1 MRNFV
6 AKNDFNRASTH
17 KSARDYTRLS
27 SHEVMNTCYEELEGS
42 WNEWPDFSME
52 ENWDVS
58 EDMLPGSKDLKKW
71 ESIKETAL

>member
-27 SHEVMNTCYEELEGS
+27 KHELLEEI
-42 WNEWPDFSME
+42 ME
-52 ENWDVS
+52 ENWDVNES
-58 EDMLPGSKDLKKW
+58 GIDLFEEEELPLKDPKQW

>member
-27 SHEVMNTCYEELEGS
+27 SHEVIDLVVDEL
-42 WNEWPDFSME
+42 DLDLDDLYME

-58 EDMLPGSKDLKKW
+58 EDVLPGFKDPKKW

>member
-27 SHEVMNTCYEELEGS
+27 SHAIMDLVVDEL
-42 WNEWPDFSME
+42 DLDDLHME
-52 ENWDVS
+52 ENLDVS
-58 EDMLPGSKDLKKW
+58 EDMLPGFKDPKKW
-71 ESIKETAL
+71 ESIKETTL

>member
-27 SHEVMNTCYEELEGS
+27 KHELLEEI
-42 WNEWPDFSME
+42 ME

-58 EDMLPGSKDLKKW
+58 ENETDLFEEEELPLKDPKQW

>member
-27 SHEVMNTCYEELEGS
+27 SHEVMDLAVDEL
-42 WNEWPDFSME
+42 DLDDLYME

-58 EDMLPGSKDLKKW
+58 EDMLPGFKDPKKW
-71 ESIKETAL
+71 ESIKEAAL

>member
-27 SHEVMNTCYEELEGS
+27 KHELLEEI
-42 WNEWPDFSME
+42 ME

-58 EDMLPGSKDLKKW
+58 ENGTDLFEEGELPLKDPKQW

>member
-6 AKNDFNRASTH
+6 AKNDFNRARTH

-27 SHEVMNTCYEELEGS
+27 AQEAMDLAMDEL
-42 WNEWPDFSME
+42 DFDDIYME

-58 EDMLPGSKDLKKW
+58 EDMLPGFKDPKKW
-71 ESIKETAL
+71 ESIKETTL

>member
-27 SHEVMNTCYEELEGS
+27 KHELLEEI
-42 WNEWPDFSME
+42 ME
-52 ENWDVS
+52 ENWDVN
-58 EDMLPGSKDLKKW
+58 ENGTDLFEEEEEIPLKDPKQW

>member
-27 SHEVMNTCYEELEGS
+27 KHELLEEI
-42 WNEWPDFSME
+42 ME
-52 ENWDVS
+52 EDWGVYDDI
-58 EDMLPGSKDLKKW
+58 EEEIPLKDPKKW

>member
-27 SHEVMNTCYEELEGS
+27 KHELLEEVMEEDWGVHY
-42 WNEWPDFSME
+42 D
-52 ENWDVS
+52 DT
-58 EDMLPGSKDLKKW
+58 EDDELPLKDPKQW
-71 ESIKETAL
+71 ESNKETTLC

>member
-27 SHEVMNTCYEELEGS
+27 KYELLE
-42 WNEWPDFSME
+42 EIME
-52 ENWDVS
+52 ENWDVN
-58 EDMLPGSKDLKKW
+58 ENGTDLFEEEELPLKDPKQW